1 MSSVEVCNPL
11 STSHPVENSGGVIVA
26 PGRDHLSSTKTT
38 SNLFE
43 TKNGRSS
50 PNKEIELVRK
60 PEVREV
66 FRDSYVGNAREK
78 QGEVSSHVMHPGGRA
93 AGVYPQ
99 LHHVTQ
105 QPRVPTHQG
114 LYGLSP
120 HLIPPPQH
128 VPIDPH
134 SVHSPRHRHLM
145 HAHALLNPQY
155 APAVNLS
162 IWPHK
167 HPHLVNSQF
176 MVQGVS
182 EEVLLQQERERA
194 IIEKQCILH
203 TDRDKKDE
211 KDRLGQQKNE
221 REKHEQQR
229 LEKERHERERQISE
243 HITGERSNRPKVWE
257 EKERAQR
264 EVQFHFEESL
274 RLANNKKN
282 LGWSHISNLPLT
294 KHSLGH
300 RSSPALSRAPTLTL
314 QPVERDTEE
323 RRKDWVEIESEEKNR
338 IAVVDGI
345 VEVEPKHWM
354 QHQRVLEQMQHT
366 SQMSGPPAESFQPVV
381 KTKIESYIQRVSSPK
396 EEGKVSVVCTK
407 SSSRVSPITS
417 TVASKLEPSFNIY
430 GYQGYQPMYLFPS
443 QLKSREGLGS
453 SVTERASVMPQL
465 NYPADSRRNLSL
477 TRSPSMSP
485 KQQKL
490 LQETINP
497 KIQLPGESIKTRE
510 YFQPTPAHQNSSSPS
525 LPGRAGTP
533 QYQSPTQE
541 QPQNLVKSESKQNRV
556 TNINPQREPSPRNLA
571 HSTPGVS
578 RRYQPSPTPPKCSV
592 TTYPSSLIQAGL
604 VPNPMYSSSVSNSA
618 LKTGLYGHERSVPLV
633 IDTSSHP
640 SLVQN
645 NATCAQ
651 VSGITTGIPVCK
663 PNTNNHS
670 LVYPNSLNSQWSQN
684 SNIQQVSP
692 PPQTRTNS
700 NSLSLFPPNSFNDRV
715 SSSLNNLSHHNR
727 YASPTLTPPAPSPAT
742 VSTPVRPNS
751 SPSGPVLSSNISL
764 TDKKRKSP
772 TENLA
777 TKRQK
782 TKNDSE
788 SPPQLHPH
796 FPSDSRN
803 DDNPSPPALNMISR
817 SPLTC
822 EGLGVCVPQSGIT
835 LSSLVKNPQFKK
847 ENGFNVLEEL
857 DNLNTKK
864 VQANQSVIENENSQC
879 STSKNTTNH
888 PKLKK
893 AWLQRHSENKDK
905 MFPDE
910 AESVVKNRGAAVL
923 KLEDLDRTF
932 HESSLDKLSSGQL
945 DRTFHE
951 SSLDKLSSGQL
962 DRTFHESSLDKLS
975 SGQDESSDE
984 NPKEV
989 QTAINGNQLSF
1000 ENQDKLDS
1008 IEDGECIKSTSDTEQ
1023 ELLKQKTR
1031 ISQRQGSTSRFKTRG
1046 LKRKSFRQEK
1056 TEKDQLM
1063 LTNGSTLKKVQDEHQ
1078 TQNTEVGNIHRKGR
1092 KPRGRGTAPENGQPK
1107 NNNNPVKLKEK
1118 TSVTVL
1124 KKTGEPFFQNGP
1136 CGEVASKLPKC
1147 RECRMTPHQRSK
1159 KMPNNFCRFFAFRKL
1174 RYSKTGTL
1182 VSSGFSEPSD
1192 ATEEDLRL
1200 WMPSPQNALDQ
1211 LDIKTARLLLEYVG
1225 NQFCYLVKQEKEAQA
1240 LHMNQDKTVTWKRMV
1255 QNVREMC
1262 DICEAT
1268 LFNIHWVCHKCGFV
1282 VCIDCYR
1289 ARKDGL
1295 KKEDDFPLKDRDEC
1309 QWLLCNNRQPHD
1321 QEKLMLTQIIPGT
1334 ALWDMGNMLQAACNR
1349 TMFLSSERKSNNGI
1363 CKLISAVNMH
1373 ICDKEV
1379 SPIGHNST
1387 SESTQFSRKNGLSD
1401 PVKGEELGGYT
1412 SDSEGSPLSWLADV
1426 ALGKSSRQSPRSGTE
1441 AECETTD
1448 VEEGKETTNGCEE
1461 RSGNRSTLRELLI
1474 RPNEKGVGGSSTED
1488 NEEHLKENTVESV
1501 TQVTE
1506 PEVKKEQLQFS
1517 CSSLDVPKPQRTLSI
1532 QSRNLTESS
1541 LLHPDIPHS
1550 WLCGGKLLRLH
1561 DSQLHQNIHIFQEQ
1575 WKRGQPVMVSNITSR
1590 IDTKLW
1596 NPDSFGQEFGGV
1608 KTEFVDCNTGRILL
1622 NQSLRKFWDGF
1633 ENVSKRLKS
1642 KNGEEMV
1649 LKLKDWPPGENFR
1662 ENLPLRH
1669 KDLIKVLPLPEY
1681 TQPGGIFNLV
1691 DRLPDEFIQPDVGLK
1706 MCSAYGSTHYS
1717 TNGTSNIHLDVCD
1730 IVNIMMYS
1738 SNGEEKT
1745 QDVLKAM
1752 EEGGCDEGILCRVH
1766 NGDIKPGAIWH
1777 IYSDE
1782 EADKIREFLNKVAKE
1797 QGEKVD
1803 SHHDPLL
1810 EQNWY
1815 LNGMLRKRLYSEYGV
1830 EGYTVVQCV
1839 GDAMFIP
1846 AGSPHQVQNLYSS
1859 ITVIEDF
1866 ISPES
1871 LARCFYLTQELRNSP
1886 EISTYQEDRL
1896 QIKNV
1901 IYHTVKD
1908 ALSALQAGEET

>member
-1 MSSVEVCNPL
+1 
-11 STSHPVENSGGVIVA
+11 
-26 PGRDHLSSTKTT
+26 
-38 SNLFE
+38 
-43 TKNGRSS
+43 
-50 PNKEIELVRK
+50 
-60 PEVREV
+60 
-66 FRDSYVGNAREK
+66 
-78 QGEVSSHVMHPGGRA
+78 
-93 AGVYPQ
+93 
-99 LHHVTQ
+99 
-105 QPRVPTHQG
+105 
-114 LYGLSP
+114 
-120 HLIPPPQH
+120 
-128 VPIDPH
+128 
-134 SVHSPRHRHLM
+134 
-145 HAHALLNPQY
+145 
-155 APAVNLS
+155 
-162 IWPHK
+162 
-167 HPHLVNSQF
+167 
-176 MVQGVS
+176 
-182 EEVLLQQERERA
+182 
-194 IIEKQCILH
+194 
-203 TDRDKKDE
+203 
-211 KDRLGQQKNE
+211 
-221 REKHEQQR
+221 
-229 LEKERHERERQISE
+229 
-243 HITGERSNRPKVWE
+243 
-257 EKERAQR
+257 
-264 EVQFHFEESL
+264 
-274 RLANNKKN
+274 
-282 LGWSHISNLPLT
+282 
-294 KHSLGH
+294 
-300 RSSPALSRAPTLTL
+300 
-314 QPVERDTEE
+314 
-323 RRKDWVEIESEEKNR
+323 
-338 IAVVDGI
+338 
-345 VEVEPKHWM
+345 
-354 QHQRVLEQMQHT
+354 
-366 SQMSGPPAESFQPVV
+366 MSGPPAEPYQPVA

-407 SSSRVSPITS
+407 PSSRVSPITS

-443 QLKSREGLGS
+443 QLKAREGLGS

-485 KQQKL
+485 KQQKV
-490 LQETINP
+490 LQERISP
-497 KIQLPGESIKTRE
+497 KIQLPGESIKSHE

-533 QYQSPTQE
+533 QYQE
-541 QPQNLVKSESKQNRV
+541 QPQNLVKSKQNRM
-556 TNINPQREPSPRNLA
+556 TNVHPQQEPSPRNLT
-571 HSTPGVS
+571 HSTTGVS

-592 TTYPSSLIQAGL
+592 TAYPSSLIQAGL
-604 VPNPMYSSSVSNSA
+604 VPNPMYSSSVAGTVSNSA
-618 LKTGLYGHERSVPLV
+618 LKTGLYAHERSVPLV
-633 IDTSSHP
+633 IDTSSNP

-645 NATCAQ
+645 NVTCAQ

-663 PNTNNHS
+663 PNTNSHA
-670 LVYPNSLNSQWSQN
+670 LVYPHSLNSQWSQN

-692 PPQTRTNS
+692 PPQARMNS
-700 NSLSLFPPNSFNDRV
+700 SSLSLFPP
-715 SSSLNNLSHHNR
+715 SSLNNLSHHNC

-751 SPSGPVLSSNISL
+751 SPSGPMVSSNFSL

-782 TKNDSE
+782 TENDSE
-788 SPPQLHPH
+788 SPPQLHPN

-803 DDNPSPPALNMISR
+803 DENPSPPALNIISR

-835 LSSLVKNPQFKK
+835 LGPLVKNPQFKK
-847 ENGFNVLEEL
+847 ENGFDVSDEL
-857 DNLNTKK
+857 NNLSTKK
-864 VQANQSVIENENSQC
+864 VQANESIFESQNSQC
-879 STSKNTTNH
+879 SSSKNTTNH

-910 AESVVKNRGAAVL
+910 AESVVKNPGAAVL

-932 HESSLDKLSSGQL
+932 HEMK
-945 DRTFHE
+945 E
-951 SSLDKLSSGQL
+951 SS
-962 DRTFHESSLDKLS
+962 FDKLS

-989 QTAINGNQLSF
+989 QTAVNGNQSSF
-1000 ENQDKLDS
+1000 QNQDKLDS
-1008 IEDGECIKSTSDTEQ
+1008 VEDGECTKSTSDTEQ

-1063 LTNGSTLKKVQDEHQ
+1063 LTNGSTLKKVKDEHQ
-1078 TQNTEVGNIHRKGR
+1078 TQNKEAGNLHRKGR
-1092 KPRGRGTAPENGQPK
+1092 KPRGRGSAPENSQLK
-1107 NNNNPVKLKEK
+1107 NNSNPVNIKEK
-1118 TSVTVL
+1118 TTVTIL

-1200 WMPSPQNALDQ
+1200 WMPSPDNALDQ
-1211 LDIKTARLLLEYVG
+1211 LDKQTARLLLEYVG
-1225 NQFCYLVKQEKEAQA
+1225 NQFYYLVKQEKEAQA
-1240 LHMNQDKTVTWKRMV
+1240 LHMNQDKTITWKRMV

-1289 ARKDGL
+1289 ARKDGS
-1295 KKEDDFPLKDRDEC
+1295 KKEDDFPHKDRDEC

-1334 ALWDMGNMLQAACNR
+1334 ALWDMGNMLQATTFC
-1349 TMFLSSERKSNNGI
+1349 SSGRKSNNGI
-1363 CKLISAVNMH
+1363 CKQLISAVNMH

-1379 SPIGHNST
+1379 APVSHNSS
-1387 SESTQFSRKNGLSD
+1387 SELTQFGRKNGLSD
-1401 PVKGEELGGYT
+1401 PVKGEELSGYT

-1426 ALGKSSRQSPRSGTE
+1426 ALGKSSRPSPRTGTE
-1441 AECETTD
+1441 AECETTNL
-1448 VEEGKETTNGCEE
+1448 EEGKEIVNGREE
-1461 RSGNRSTLRELLI
+1461 RSVNRSTLRELLI
-1474 RPNEKGVGGSSTED
+1474 RPNEKGVSGSSTED
-1488 NEEHLKENTVESV
+1488 NQEHLKENIVESV
-1501 TQVTE
+1501 SQVTE

-1517 CSSLDVPKPQRTLSI
+1517 CSSLDVPKPQRSSSI

-1550 WLCGGKLLRLH
+1550 WLCSGKLLRLH
-1561 DSQLHQNIHIFQEQ
+1561 DSQLHQNIQIFQEQ

-1590 IDTKLW
+1590 LDTKLW
-1596 NPDSFGQEFGGV
+1596 NPESFGQEFGGV
-1608 KTEFVDCNTGRILL
+1608 KTEFVDCNTGRILS

-1662 ENLPLRH
+1662 ENLPLRY

-1691 DRLPDEFIQPDVGLK
+1691 DRLPDDFIQPDVGLK

-1717 TNGTSNIHLDVCD
+1717 TIGTSNLHLDVCD
-1730 IVNIMMYS
+1730 IVNIMMYT
-1738 SNGEEKT
+1738 SNGEEST
-1745 QDVLKAM
+1745 QDVLNAM
-1752 EEGGCDEGILCRVH
+1752 EEGGCDEGTLCRVRD
-1766 NGDIKPGAIWH
+1766 GDIKPGAIWH

-1782 EADKIREFLNKVAKE
+1782 EADKIRDFLNKVAKD

-1815 LNGMLRKRLYSEYGV
+1815 LNGMLRKRLYAEYGV

-1839 GDAMFIP
+1839 GDAIFIP
-1846 AGSPHQVQNLYSS
+1846 AGSPHQVQNIYSC
-1859 ITVIEDF
+1859 ITVVEDF

-1908 ALSALQAGEET
+1908 ALSVLQAGEET